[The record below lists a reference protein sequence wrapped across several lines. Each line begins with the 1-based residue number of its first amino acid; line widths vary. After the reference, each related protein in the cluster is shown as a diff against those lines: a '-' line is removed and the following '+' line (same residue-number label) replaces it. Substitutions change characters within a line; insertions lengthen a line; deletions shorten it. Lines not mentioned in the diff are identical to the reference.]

1 MDTSAATQATELALQ
16 VIAPIVIALGAW
28 IAHRLVRLLEEK
40 TGIDIPDKQEDKIEY
55 WIEQGINLAVEKS
68 HQKLKAHTEK
78 LKGPEKLE
86 EAADYV
92 FALAT
97 ARGWTDWTKDKI
109 KNKIEASLGA
119 DRVDN

>member
-1 MDTSAATQATELALQ
+1 MDTSAATQVTELALQ

-40 TGIDIPDKQEDKIEY
+40 TGIDIPDKQEAKIDH
-55 WIEQGINLAVEKS
+55 WIEQGIALAAEKS

-92 FALAT
+92 FALA
-97 ARGWTDWTKDKI
+97 ASRGWTNWTKSKI
-109 KNKIEASLGA
+109 KDKIEASLGA
-119 DRVDN
+119 HRDDS